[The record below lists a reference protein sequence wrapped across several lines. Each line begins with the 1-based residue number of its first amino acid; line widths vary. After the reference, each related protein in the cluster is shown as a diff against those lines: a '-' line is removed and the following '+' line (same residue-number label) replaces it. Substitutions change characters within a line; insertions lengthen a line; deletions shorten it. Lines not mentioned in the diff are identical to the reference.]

1 MKISPSVIRQFDKA
15 FHVFSHRMKFAREY
29 FEAEFHTQ
37 FNHTHGVECLK
48 NVKKNTEDTKQAKKI
63 VYAWRLFADA
73 LDRTN
78 YEAPYFVLE
87 RKPCIWTAYVKK
99 RGRPNKM
106 RQKNI
111 CEKKCTA
118 RNGR

>member
-1 MKISPSVIRQFDKA
+1 
-15 FHVFSHRMKFAREY
+15 MKFAREY
-29 FEAEFHTQ
+29 FEAEFHTHQ
-37 FNHTHGVECLK
+37 SAYLYGVECL
-48 NVKKNTEDTKQAKKI
+48 KNTEDTKQAKKI

-111 CEKKCTA
+111 CGVRREMA
-118 RNGR
+118 GD